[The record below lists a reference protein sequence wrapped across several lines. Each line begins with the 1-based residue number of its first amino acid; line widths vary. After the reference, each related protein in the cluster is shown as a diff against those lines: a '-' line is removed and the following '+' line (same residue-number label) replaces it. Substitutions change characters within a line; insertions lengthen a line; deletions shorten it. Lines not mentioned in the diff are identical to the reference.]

1 MFNKRRIYK
10 FHRTCSLLIA
20 LPVLLWAASGFLHP
34 VMTNIRPRIATQ
46 VYNAPAI
53 DTGQLKVSVEE
64 ALRLNRIDSIGNI
77 RVVHMGGQQFYQAQL
92 VIPTE
97 TPRYFSTLTGRELKN
112 GDELYARHLARY
124 FLEGP
129 AEGLTAAQSGEE
141 APNMMHDCCLM
152 ATMRIMESDK
162 GTPVHTLD
170 RLLHFSGEYKYI
182 NRLLPVYRVRFSR
195 SDGIRIFVE
204 TISDRF
210 SLAIDNNRAAFDKF
224 FGWFHTWEWMKGL
237 GDTRYYLMVSI
248 TLLGFLTTIMGLYI
262 FFTTT
267 TKKPVNQVTRAR
279 RNHRYTSLG
288 ASLFTLLFTFS
299 GGYHA
304 FSKIGAGSDECLSI
318 PHSFAAIGLDMH
330 KVFADSGSMAIGN
343 ISLVSFE
350 QRTYWRVVA
359 FNAGKGGPID
369 LMKDQ
374 RVAPARVSYIG
385 VHDRSVLPAGDE
397 DYARYLAGK
406 FSGHSLTDIRGIAI
420 ITKFTEEYGFVNK
433 RLPVWQVIY
442 GHEKMYIETSTSTLA
457 ARVTGGDITE
467 GYSFALFH
475 KHHFMDFAGKTTRD
489 ISTMFWAGMQVAM
502 VTVGLILWR
511 RSRRRRS
518 KVI

>member
-1 MFNKRRIYK
+1 
-10 FHRTCSLLIA
+10 
-20 LPVLLWAASGFLHP
+20 
-34 VMTNIRPRIATQ
+34 
-46 VYNAPAI
+46 
-53 DTGQLKVSVEE
+53 
-64 ALRLNRIDSIGNI
+64 
-77 RVVHMGGQQFYQAQL
+77 
-92 VIPTE
+92 
-97 TPRYFSTLTGRELKN
+97 
-112 GDELYARHLARY
+112 
-124 FLEGP
+124 
-129 AEGLTAAQSGEE
+129 
-141 APNMMHDCCLM
+141 
-152 ATMRIMESDK
+152 
-162 GTPVHTLD
+162 
-170 RLLHFSGEYKYI
+170 
-182 NRLLPVYRVRFSR
+182 
-195 SDGIRIFVE
+195 
-204 TISDRF
+204 
-210 SLAIDNNRAAFDKF
+210 
-224 FGWFHTWEWMKGL
+224 
-237 GDTRYYLMVSI
+237 VSI
-248 TLLGFLTTIMGLYI
+248 TLLGFLTTVMGLYI

-267 TKKPVNQVTRAR
+267 TKKPVSQVTRAR

-304 FSKIGAGSDECLSI
+304 FSKIGAGSDECPSI
-318 PHSFAAIGLDMH
+318 PHSFAAIGLDMQ

-343 ISLVSFE
+343 VSLVSFG

-359 FNAGKGGPID
+359 FNAGKDGPVD

-374 RVAPARVSYIG
+374 RVAPARVSYID
-385 VHDRSVLPAGDE
+385 VRDQSVLPAGDE
-397 DYARYLAGK
+397 EYARCLAGK
-406 FSGHSLTDIRGIAI
+406 FSGHSLTDIRSLAI

-457 ARVTGGDITE
+457 AKVTGGDITE

-502 VTVGLILWR
+502 VTVGLVLWR